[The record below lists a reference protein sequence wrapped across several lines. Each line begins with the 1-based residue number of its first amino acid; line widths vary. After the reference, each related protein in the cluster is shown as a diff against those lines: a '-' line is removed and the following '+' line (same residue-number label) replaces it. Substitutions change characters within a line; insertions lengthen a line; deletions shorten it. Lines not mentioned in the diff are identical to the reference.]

1 MLEPTKRIEIEL
13 LKQPFQRMER
23 FQVQLDIISGLAKFS
38 NNMIISQHLSEI
50 RSWRY
55 VLRYE

>member
-1 MLEPTKRIEIEL
+1 
-13 LKQPFQRMER
+13 MER
-23 FQVQLDIISGLAKFS
+23 FQVQLDIICGLAKFS